1 MTAKELYTTLG
12 YTPLNTITDPQ
23 EVTTCYTSDLL
34 SDVIGNA
41 QEDSAFIT
49 IQAHKNSVAVA
60 SLAGMPLIILCSNRK
75 PIDDMV
81 AKATEEDIQVVITQ
95 DNQFTAS
102 WKVAKAL
109 GIG

>member
-1 MTAKELYTTLG
+1 MTATELYTALG
-12 YTPLNTITDPQ
+12 YTPLNRVDTQEEITG
-23 EVTTCYTSDLL
+23 CYTSDLL

-41 QEDSAFIT
+41 EESSAFIT

-60 SLAGMPLIILCSNRK
+60 SLAGMPLIILCSNRT
-75 PIDDMV
+75 PIDDMI
-81 AKATEEDIQVVITQ
+81 AKATEEEIQIVSTK

-109 GIG
+109 GIA

>member
-1 MTAKELYTTLG
+1 MTTTELYTTLG
-12 YTPLNTITDPQ
+12 YEPLNRIEEQ
-23 EVTTCYTSDLL
+23 REVTTCYTSDLL
-34 SDVIGNA
+34 SDVMGHA
-41 QEDSAFIT
+41 EDDSAFIT

-81 AKATEEDIQVVITQ
+81 TRATEEDIQVVITK

-109 GIG
+109 GIA